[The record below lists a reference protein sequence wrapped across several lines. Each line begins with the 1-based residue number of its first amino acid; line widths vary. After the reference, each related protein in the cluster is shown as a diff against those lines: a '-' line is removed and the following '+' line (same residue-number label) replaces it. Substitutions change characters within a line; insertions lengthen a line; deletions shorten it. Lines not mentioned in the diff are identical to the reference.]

1 VWLWKVSGSEIS
13 AHIRTCPA
21 PSLWISKVRQTI
33 GPPLARD
40 AAGSDRRRPRGR
52 QADLSSRISG
62 SVEPGGF
69 EIADELLEFA
79 GGPSRA
85 RVPTCLGARLRILG
99 RTIRKGA
106 PFGTPWQDLSSRTG
120 TS

>member
-69 EIADELLEFA
+69 EIADELLEVRRRPLA
-79 GGPSRA
+79 RARAHVPGRTAEDPRPDHKKGGPFRDPLA
-85 RVPTCLGARLRILG
+85 
-99 RTIRKGA
+99 
-106 PFGTPWQDLSSRTG
+106 GTQQQDRD
-120 TS
+120 